1 MIARLRR
8 QGADQPDEI
17 GEATAAQ
24 RRRAEAVELA
34 TVGPLSVLLADPAVT
49 DVLVNAPD
57 EVWVERDGQ
66 LSRSSVSFPDDEAV
80 RRLAVGLATATGR
93 RLDSAA
99 PFVDARLPDGTR
111 LHAVLHPVAVDGT
124 CLSLRRPRER
134 PFTFAEL
141 VRAGTLAPG
150 MAATLAAVVDA
161 RLATVVTGATGS
173 GKTTMLAAILGT
185 VPVGER
191 IVLVEDTSEIVL
203 ARDGVVRL
211 EARPPNVEG
220 AGRIDLRDLVRQ
232 ALRMRPDRLVVGE
245 VRGPEILDLLVA
257 FNTGHSGG
265 LSTVH
270 ANTAAEL
277 PNRLE
282 ALAALAGLDR
292 PALHSLLSAA
302 LDVVVHLHRD
312 ADGVRRAWE
321 LGVARSGRD
330 GYVSVVPALAHHR
343 ASAGSVAGSAAV
355 SATSETTG
363 PLPTAGVVAMPGRD
377 ALRRMLEQR
386 GVRVPA
392 SLQPAGPVMEAR

>member
-1 MIARLRR
+1 MIARRR
-8 QGADQPDEI
+8 K
-17 GEATAAQ
+17 GEV
-24 RRRAEAVELA
+24 VELYPVDEA
-34 TVGPLSVLLADPAVT
+34 EPSTAGPLDALLADPSVT

-66 LSRSSVSFPDDEAV
+66 LMRSSVTFPDDEAV

-111 LHAVLHPVAVDGT
+111 LHAVLYPVAVDGT
-124 CLSLRRPRER
+124 CLSLRRPRTR
-134 PFTFAEL
+134 PFTFADL
-141 VRAGTLAPG
+141 VHAGTLAPG

-185 VPVGER
+185 VPTRER
-191 IVLVEDTSEIVL
+191 IVLVEDTSEIL
-203 ARDGVVRL
+203 LDRAGVVRL

-257 FNTGHSGG
+257 FNTGHTGG

-270 ANTAAEL
+270 ANTASEL
-277 PNRLE
+277 PSRLE

-292 PALHSLLSAA
+292 PALHSLLAAA
-302 LDVVVHLHRD
+302 LDVVVHLHRGP
-312 ADGVRRAWE
+312 DGVRRAWE
-321 LGVARSGRD
+321 LGVASSGRD
-330 GYVSVVPALAHHR
+330 GYVSVVPALAHPPRHLD
-343 ASAGSVAGSAAV
+343 S
-355 SATSETTG
+355 TG
-363 PLPTAGVVAMPGRD
+363 PLPTAGVVAMRGRD
-377 ALRRMLEQR
+377 ALRRRLEQR

-392 SLQPAGPVMEAR
+392 PLESSLEPTTPHRGTP